1 LSLPPIL
8 FDLDG
13 TLIDSIDLLL
23 QSMRH
28 AFAERPEVRPTTGE
42 WVAGIGT
49 PLVEQFRPHAATD
62 ADLDHLVGR
71 YRSYQ
76 VAHHDQLTRCYAG
89 VVDVVRRLAARG
101 HPLGVVTSK
110 GNDLA
115 NRSIAHVGLAP
126 YFRTVV
132 GIECTARHKPDP
144 EPVRFA
150 LAQLEARAE
159 GAFFVGDSPHDIA
172 AGNAAGVSTVAA
184 LWGAFSRDALER
196 ARPRYVLDQ
205 IQGLEALLT
214 SPRAS

>member
-1 LSLPPIL
+1 
-8 FDLDG
+8 
-13 TLIDSIDLLL
+13 
-23 QSMRH
+23 MRH
-28 AFAERPEVRPTTGE
+28 AFAERPTLRPTTAE

-49 PLVEQFRPHAATD
+49 PLVEQFRPHATSST
-62 ADLDHLVGR
+62 DLDHLVRR
-71 YRSYQ
+71 YRNYQ
-76 VAHHDQLTRCYAG
+76 VAHHDQMTRCYPG
-89 VVDVVRRLAARG
+89 VVDVVRRLAERG

-115 NRSIAHVGLAP
+115 HRSLGHVGLAP

-132 GIECTARHKPDP
+132 GIECTVRHKPDP

-150 LAQLEARAE
+150 LAQLESSGQ

-196 ARPRYVLDQ
+196 SRPRYVLDQ

-214 SPRAS
+214 SPRGS